1 MTPDSHRTLVF
12 PAGMPE
18 ALAFRERAEAG
29 GSAVVGAS
37 SIENDPARR
46 AYADWERLP
55 FVTEP
60 GFDAA
65 LAELIRRHRIR
76 SVYTPH
82 FVVHRHLSERLEGI
96 APGTALAACRSP
108 DDEDRAYRA
117 LRERVAALPLI
128 SPPGQARPALTP
140 LERTGLVRLTGT
152 IPGMCGEEKMVA
164 LMEVM
169 RRAPEGDIVE
179 IGSWWGRSAALLV
192 LLARRYGIGPVLC
205 VDPWE
210 GAAMHQGNALLDST
224 SIRLDTEEAL
234 RIFEINL
241 SPLAGG
247 HLNYLRARSAQAARH
262 YAPGLEVRTAAFG
275 STRYAGTIAVL
286 HIDGNHARE
295 EVESDVAL
303 WTPHVRPGGWIIF
316 DDYEWAF
323 GDGPQRAA
331 DGFVAREA
339 GHIAATFRAGPALL
353 VQMRSDGD
361 E

>member
-1 MTPDSHRTLVF
+1 MTPEPDRTLVF

-18 ALAFRERAEAG
+18 ALAFRERAEACG
-29 GSAVVGAS
+29 GTVVGAS
-37 SIENDPARR
+37 SVGDDPARQS
-46 AYADWERLP
+46 YADWEHLP
-55 FVTEP
+55 FVTDP
-60 GFDAA
+60 GFDIA
-65 LAELIRRHRIR
+65 LAGLIRRHGIG

-82 FVVHRHLSERLEGI
+82 FVVHRHLAERLQAI
-96 APGTALAACRSP
+96 APGTVLQACRSP

-117 LRERVAALPLI
+117 LRQRVAALPLL
-128 SPPGQARPALTP
+128 SPTGPARPALTP
-140 LERTGLVRLTGT
+140 LERTGLVRLIGT

-169 RRAPEGDIVE
+169 RRTPGGDIVE

-205 VDPWE
+205 IDPWE
-210 GAAMHQGNALLDST
+210 DAAMQQGNALLDSA

-241 SPLAGG
+241 SPLADGR
-247 HLNYLRARSAQAARH
+247 LNYLRARSTHAARL
-262 YAPGLEVRTAAFG
+262 YMPGLEVSSAAFG
-275 STRYAGTIAVL
+275 STRYAGAIAVL

-323 GDGPQRAA
+323 GKGPQKAA
-331 DGFVAREA
+331 DGFVARE
-339 GHIAATFRAGPALL
+339 GRRIAATFRAGPALL
-353 VQMRSDGD
+353 VQLRSDGD